1 MKKTLTLL
9 LLAAMLTAPLA
20 GCGDTTGTPTETTEG
35 ADNGTTNGTTADP
48 NGTTASTTAGT
59 DDNVPEYNAADA
71 NPASDFEYEVNDDG
85 GITITKYI
93 GADTDVVIP
102 EKIDG
107 KDVTVIGSY
116 AFGRTN
122 IVTVEL
128 PDTVTLLGTG
138 AFEECESLTTVR
150 LSRQLK
156 EIGVNAFQN
165 CTSLSFIDLPSS
177 LITIRACAF
186 KYCTSLKQI
195 KIPKSVSEY
204 GYEIFALSGIESVE
218 LEDGLKS
225 LGESMFIG
233 CKLKEVSVPNSITIL
248 PLSVFSGNV
257 DLESITLHEGLKE
270 ISSDAFGYNDKLTE
284 IVIPASVE
292 TVYESFV
299 EVCAS
304 IQSVKFQGNAPTFV
318 NEEFYQK
325 ENLNYTVYYHEGAT
339 GFTTPEWNGYP
350 AKTW

>member
-1 MKKTLTLL
+1 MKKLLTLL

-20 GCGDTTGTPTETTEG
+20 GCSDTDDTPAKTTEG
-35 ADNGTTNGTTADP
+35 ADQ
-48 NGTTASTTAGT
+48 GT
-59 DDNVPEYNAADA
+59 DNIPEYNAAEA
-71 NPASDFEYEVNDDG
+71 NPASDFEYEVGEDG
-85 GITITKYI
+85 EIAITRYI
-93 GADTDVVIP
+93 GTDTNVVIP

-107 KDVTVIGSY
+107 KNVTTITLY
-116 AFGRTN
+116 AFRRCD
-122 IVTVEL
+122 IVSVEL

-138 AFEECESLTTVR
+138 VFEECESLTTVR

-156 EIGVNAFQN
+156 EIGVDAFQN
-165 CTSLSFIDLPSS
+165 CTSLSSIDLPSS

-186 KYCTSLKQI
+186 KYCTSLKHI

-204 GYEIFALSGIESVE
+204 GYESFARSGIESVE

-248 PLSVFSGNV
+248 PRSVFSGNTN
-257 DLESITLHEGLKE
+257 LESITLHEGLKE
-270 ISSDAFGYNDKLTE
+270 ISSGAFGYNDKLTE

-292 TVYESFV
+292 KVYEGFV

-318 NEEFYQK
+318 SEEFYQK
-325 ENLNYTVYYHEGAT
+325 ENLNYTVYYHEGAE
-339 GFTTPEWNGYP
+339 GFTTPEWNGY
-350 AKTW
+350 KTEIW